1 MVSYLS
7 WAANGVL
14 FVVACFLAANT
25 ANAIFAAILSP
36 PAGEIEIQTRVDGGI
51 ASSWQ
56 ERSVILERNLF
67 KSTTVEP
74 SAAIVE
80 EEEIEATTLPL
91 QLLGTAAA
99 ENPVL
104 AWAAVQDLDTRE
116 TLVVTIGDLL
126 KNQATVMRIERRRIV
141 LEENGQSRELTFGDE
156 EQAMPAVT
164 RATRGRRA
172 AARAAR
178 QQSRVRQLA
187 ENRFALPRE
196 EIEEAL
202 RDPTDILSQAR
213 FLPKYD
219 GGQMIGFQVNSI
231 KQGSM
236 LEDLGLQNG
245 DLVVEFNGIPID
257 DPAESAALMRELAN
271 AEEMTLVVE
280 GEDGEVRDL
289 VVAPE

>member
-25 ANAIFAAILSP
+25 ANAIFASILAP
-36 PAGEIEIQTRVDGGI
+36 PTGAVEVSS
-51 ASSWQ
+51 ASEAVTASTWQ

-67 KSTTVEP
+67 KSTTVER
-74 SAAIVE
+74 SAPPVE
-80 EEEIEATTLPL
+80 DIEDIEATTLPL

-99 ENPVL
+99 EDPVL

-141 LEENGQSRELTFGDE
+141 LQENGQNRELTFGDE
-156 EQAMPAVT
+156 EDAPPSVT
-164 RATRGRRA
+164 RTARRG
-172 AARAAR
+172 RAAR
-178 QQSRVRQLA
+178 QAPRIRQLA
-187 ENRFALPRE
+187 DNRFSLPRE

-213 FLPKYD
+213 FLPKYE
-219 GGQMIGFQVNSI
+219 GGEMIGFQVNSI

-236 LEDLGLQNG
+236 LQDLGLENG
-245 DLVVEFNGIPID
+245 DVIVEFNGIPID
-257 DPAESAALMRELAN
+257 DPAASAELMRELTSAD
-271 AEEMTLVVE
+271 ELDFVVE
-280 GEDGEVRDL
+280 GADGQPKTMNFSTE
-289 VVAPE
+289 